1 MKIKTFRP
9 DTKLVI
15 GFSSLFFIPTFVA
28 YILYKNIPIQ
38 NVNPLSIVSVTASIN
53 SILWI
58 FVIIQIFINYPLI
71 RKYSI
76 RNVVQFNLL
85 LILIYVST
93 FKILIKALSLKGT
106 PLPGSDIRGDL
117 LTIYGLA
124 KVAGNNYWSG
134 GNWPGGSYPPLWPSL
149 IGNFARILDVNV
161 LYLFK
166 PAEFIVLI
174 ISPVLILFIWRLV
187 LGDWIALVVTINQ
200 TLAFN
205 FDYKTLTLNLVIPLL
220 IYIILKAKDL
230 TIRNSN
236 ILFFY
241 GLALGL
247 ISLSYFGYLYWVI
260 PFLIVVSFL
269 VLISKERAKFL
280 DYSTY
285 SYIGLGVGLG
295 PTIYMRT
302 TENVYLYFI
311 GVFGVLL
318 TLFSLRES
326 KKVKVIFHYFINGV
340 ILIGLTGALFKFRA
354 GDTWVEGGVEKND
367 PTVGAIL
374 NLEGV
379 GLILFFALLLAIY
392 LIIQYRKDFTVII
405 ILTGIYLS
413 SAVFMYF
420 IASQMQVTSR
430 VDLWP
435 RAQEVQGYALN
446 LIFLIVIL
454 YICDIV
460 LNEPNLKKYLEFSNK
475 NLYYL
480 VSFILFILG
489 SYLVSSLGASAHR
502 SMPYHAFNP
511 AWYAHQGCS
520 NPHEDP
526 MLSKVFETYPDIQA
540 FLRDNCSSVDW
551 PVIPNKS

>member
-1 MKIKTFRP
+1 
-9 DTKLVI
+9 
-15 GFSSLFFIPTFVA
+15 
-28 YILYKNIPIQ
+28 
-38 NVNPLSIVSVTASIN
+38 
-53 SILWI
+53 
-58 FVIIQIFINYPLI
+58 
-71 RKYSI
+71 
-76 RNVVQFNLL
+76 
-85 LILIYVST
+85 
-93 FKILIKALSLKGT
+93 
-106 PLPGSDIRGDL
+106 
-117 LTIYGLA
+117 
-124 KVAGNNYWSG
+124 
-134 GNWPGGSYPPLWPSL
+134 
-149 IGNFARILDVNV
+149 
-161 LYLFK
+161 
-166 PAEFIVLI
+166 LI

-187 LGDWIALVVTINQ
+187 LGDWIALAVTINQ

-236 ILFFY
+236 TSFFY
-241 GLALGL
+241 GLAIGL
-247 ISLSYFGYLYWVI
+247 ISLSYFGYLYWLI

-269 VLISKERAKFL
+269 VLISKDRVKFL
-280 DYSTY
+280 DCSTY
-285 SYIGLGVGLG
+285 LYIGLGAGLG
-295 PTIYMRT
+295 PAISMRT
-302 TENVYLYFI
+302 TENVYLYYI

-318 TLFSLRES
+318 TLFLLRES
-326 KKVKVIFHYFINGV
+326 KKIKVIFHYFINVV

-374 NLEGV
+374 TLEGV
-379 GLILFFALLLAIY
+379 SLILFFALLLAIY

-460 LNEPNLKKYLEFSNK
+460 LNEPNLQKYLEFSNK

-526 MLSKVFETYPDIQA
+526 MLSKVFENYPDIQA

>member
-1 MKIKTFRP
+1 MKTFIP
-9 DTKLVI
+9 DTKFVI
-15 GFSSLFFIPTFVA
+15 GISSLLFIPTFVA
-28 YILYKNIPIQ
+28 YILYRIIPIQ

-53 SILWI
+53 TTLWI
-58 FVIIQIFINYPLI
+58 FVILQIFINYPII

-124 KVAGNNYWSG
+124 KVAEDNFWSG
-134 GNWPGGSYPPLWPSL
+134 GNRPGGSYPPLWPSL

-187 LGDWIALVVTINQ
+187 LGDWMALVVTINQ

-236 ILFFY
+236 VSFLY

-247 ISLSYFGYLYWVI
+247 ISLSYFGYLYWLI

-269 VLISKERAKFL
+269 VLISKDRAKFV
-280 DYSTY
+280 DFSTY
-285 SYIGLGVGLG
+285 LYIGLGVGLG
-295 PTIYMRT
+295 PAIFMRT
-302 TENVYLYFI
+302 TENVYLYYT

-318 TLFSLRES
+318 ILFLLRES
-326 KKVKVIFHYFINGV
+326 KKIKVIFHYFINV
-340 ILIGLTGALFKFRA
+340 VVLIGLIGALVKFRA
-354 GDTWVEGGVEKND
+354 DDTWVVGGVEKND

-374 NLEGV
+374 NLVGV
-379 GLILFFALLLAIY
+379 GLIPFFALLLGIY
-392 LIIQYRKDFTVII
+392 LIIQYKKDFTVII

-413 SAVFMYF
+413 SSVFMYF

-446 LIFLIVIL
+446 LIFLIIAL

-475 NLYYL
+475 NRYYL

-540 FLRDNCSSVDW
+540 FLRENCSSVDW
-551 PVIPNKS
+551 PVIPKKN

>member
-1 MKIKTFRP
+1 MKTFIP
-9 DTKLVI
+9 DTKFVI
-15 GFSSLFFIPTFVA
+15 GISSLLFIPTFVA
-28 YILYKNIPIQ
+28 YILYRIIPIQ

-53 SILWI
+53 TILWI
-58 FVIIQIFINYPLI
+58 FVILQIFINYPII

-124 KVAGNNYWSG
+124 KVAENNFWSA

-149 IGNFARILDVNV
+149 IGNFARILDVNA

-174 ISPVLILFIWRLV
+174 ISPVLTLFIWRLV
-187 LGDWIALVVTINQ
+187 LGDWMALVVTINQ
-200 TLAFN
+200 TLASNFN
-205 FDYKTLTLNLVIPLL
+205 YKTLTLNLVIPLL
-220 IYIILKAKDL
+220 IYIILKAKDI

-236 ILFFY
+236 VSFLY

-247 ISLSYFGYLYWVI
+247 ISLSYFGYLYWLI

-269 VLISKERAKFL
+269 VLISKDRAKFL
-280 DYSTY
+280 DCSTY
-285 SYIGLGVGLG
+285 LYIGLGVGLG
-295 PTIYMRT
+295 PAIFIRT
-302 TENVYLYFI
+302 TENLYSYYLI
-311 GVFGVLL
+311 VFSVLL
-318 TLFSLRES
+318 ILLLVRKS
-326 KKVKVIFHYFINGV
+326 KKSKVVFNYLFNVG
-340 ILIGLTGALFKFRA
+340 ILIGLTGAFFKFRA
-354 GDTWVEGGVEKND
+354 DDTWVEGGVEKND
-367 PTVGAIL
+367 PTVSSIV
-374 NLEGV
+374 NLG
-379 GLILFFALLLAIY
+379 GINLILFFTLLLGIY
-392 LIIQYRKDFTVII
+392 LIIQYKKDFTVIV

-435 RAQEVQGYALN
+435 RAQELQGYALN
-446 LIFLIVIL
+446 LIFLITTL

-475 NLYYL
+475 NRYYL

-526 MLSKVFETYPDIQA
+526 MLSKVFETYPDIQG

-551 PVIPNKS
+551 PVIPNKN

>member
-1 MKIKTFRP
+1 
-9 DTKLVI
+9 
-15 GFSSLFFIPTFVA
+15 
-28 YILYKNIPIQ
+28 
-38 NVNPLSIVSVTASIN
+38 
-53 SILWI
+53 
-58 FVIIQIFINYPLI
+58 
-71 RKYSI
+71 
-76 RNVVQFNLL
+76 
-85 LILIYVST
+85 
-93 FKILIKALSLKGT
+93 
-106 PLPGSDIRGDL
+106 
-117 LTIYGLA
+117 
-124 KVAGNNYWSG
+124 
-134 GNWPGGSYPPLWPSL
+134 
-149 IGNFARILDVNV
+149 
-161 LYLFK
+161 
-166 PAEFIVLI
+166 
-174 ISPVLILFIWRLV
+174 
-187 LGDWIALVVTINQ
+187 
-200 TLAFN
+200 
-205 FDYKTLTLNLVIPLL
+205 
-220 IYIILKAKDL
+220 
-230 TIRNSN
+230 
-236 ILFFY
+236 
-241 GLALGL
+241 
-247 ISLSYFGYLYWVI
+247 
-260 PFLIVVSFL
+260 
-269 VLISKERAKFL
+269 
-280 DYSTY
+280 
-285 SYIGLGVGLG
+285 
-295 PTIYMRT
+295 
-302 TENVYLYFI
+302 VYLYFI

-318 TLFSLRES
+318 TLFLLRES
-326 KKVKVIFHYFINGV
+326 KKVKVIFHYFINVV

-374 NLEGV
+374 TLEGV

-413 SAVFMYF
+413 AAVFMYF

-446 LIFLIVIL
+446 LIFLIIIL

-460 LNEPNLKKYLEFSNK
+460 LTEPNLKKYLEFSNR

-526 MLSKVFETYPDIQA
+526 MLSKVFENYPDIQA